1 MNMQK
6 MMKQMQKMQKDLAK
20 TQAEL
25 ELQEYEAEA
34 GGGMVTVKINGAG
47 KLTGLSL
54 NPEVVDPDD
63 VEAIEDLVLV
73 AVNAALDKKE
83 EAAQGAMGG
92 LTQGMGGMGILGF

>member
-47 KLTGLSL
+47 KLTSLSL

-63 VEAIEDLVLV
+63 VEAIEDLLLV
-73 AVNAALDKKE
+73 AVNGAIEKKE

-92 LTQGMGGMGILGF
+92 LTQGMGGMGIPGF